1 MKLTICICTFNRNK
15 SLEKCIESI
24 NKIKI
29 KKQIKI
35 NIIIV
40 DNTKDNN
47 LLKIKKKLI
56 KNSKNKIIFL
66 NEKKKRNSFC

>member
-66 NEKKKRNSFC
+66 NEKKEE